1 MLQRLALPV
10 LLSAALLA
18 ASPVVAGRWGGG
30 GSRPGI
36 EIEDRIDLIQV
47 DRRILAIDS
56 RSQRQLEFT
65 LDVNEQLLGL
75 DSRGAVA
82 VVRTNQ
88 RLLGL
93 TSEHGSFQQLRYRVG
108 ERQAVPDDV
117 YLGDRVLAVPLENRL
132 VALSTTTESFQ
143 ILEMGPREQIQRA
156 LADNNVVGIVT
167 QRRAIAFSV
176 RFPSFVEVTLSP
188 KETIENTSVND
199 SSITLVTSR
208 RILIYRAGTG
218 VWNDLNRKNRVR

>member
-1 MLQRLALPV
+1 MRTLALPALV
-10 LLSAALLA
+10 AALLLA
-18 ASPVVAGRWGGG
+18 ASPVVAGRWGGRAG
-30 GSRPGI
+30 RPGV

-56 RSQRQLEFT
+56 RSNREKEFT

-93 TSEHGSFQQLRYRVG
+93 TTEHASWQELRYRVG
-108 ERQAVPDDV
+108 ERRVPPEDV
-117 YLGDRVLAVPLENRL
+117 YLGDRVLAVPLDNRL
-132 VALSTTTESFQ
+132 VALSTTSDSWQ
-143 ILEMGPREQIQRA
+143 MLELGAREQMRRA
-156 LADNNVVGIVT
+156 LADNNLVAVVT

-176 RFPSFVEVTLSP
+176 TFPNFVEVTLTP
-188 KETIENTSVND
+188 QEEIENTSVND
-199 SSITLVTSR
+199 SSITVVTSR
-208 RILIYRAGTG
+208 RILIYRAGAG
-218 VWNDLNRKNRVR
+218 VWTDRNRKNRIRR